1 MPGNEEILQL
11 LREMRTN
18 ANGKKETVA
27 YLGIAVGILS
37 GFLSFW
43 AGHAVTGERVSR
55 LQHDF
60 IEAKRMQTELHAR
73 IEKVDRENDKAISE
87 LRTSVAAQQTQL
99 AEIRADLKELWR
111 TVKP

>member
-1 MPGNEEILQL
+1 MPGNDEILQL

-27 YLGIAVGILS
+27 WLGIAIGILS

-43 AGHAVTGERVSR
+43 AGNAVMGERVAR

-60 IEAKRMQTELHAR
+60 VEAQKTQTALHAR
-73 IEKVDRENDKAISE
+73 IERVDRDNDKHITA
-87 LRTSVAAQQTQL
+87 LQTLTQAHQIQL
-99 AEIRADLKELWR
+99 AEIQKELR
-111 TVKP
+111 RVVKP

>member
-73 IEKVDRENDKAISE
+73 IEKVDRENDKAISA
-87 LRTSVAAQQTQL
+87 LRTLTQAQQ
-99 AEIRADLKELWR
+99 EDLKELQR
-111 TVKP
+111 AVKR

>member
-1 MPGNEEILQL
+1 MAGNEEILQL

-43 AGHAVTGERVSR
+43 AGNAVTGERVSR

-60 IEAKRMQTELHAR
+60 IEAKRVQTELHAR
-73 IEKVDRENDKAISE
+73 IEKVDRENDKAISA
-87 LRTSVAAQQTQL
+87 LRTLTQAQQ
-99 AEIRADLKELWR
+99 EDLKELQR
-111 TVKP
+111 AVKP

>member
-1 MPGNEEILQL
+1 MAGNEEILQL

-43 AGHAVTGERVSR
+43 AGNAVMGERVAR

-60 IEAKRMQTELHAR
+60 IEAKRVQTELHAR
-73 IEKVDRENDKAISE
+73 IEKVDRENDKAISA
-87 LRTSVAAQQTQL
+87 LRTLTQAQQ
-99 AEIRADLKELWR
+99 EDLKELQR
-111 TVKP
+111 AVKP

>member
-1 MPGNEEILQL
+1 
-11 LREMRTN
+11 MRTN

-60 IEAKRMQTELHAR
+60 IEAKRVQTELHAR
-73 IEKVDRENDKAISE
+73 IEKVDRENDKAISA
-87 LRTSVAAQQTQL
+87 LRTLTQAQQ
-99 AEIRADLKELWR
+99 EDLKELQR
-111 TVKP
+111 AVKR

>member
-18 ANGKKETVA
+18 SNGKKETVA
-27 YLGIAVGILS
+27 WLGIGIGILS

-43 AGHAVTGERVSR
+43 AGNAVTGERVSR

-60 IEAKRMQTELHAR
+60 IESKRAQTELHAR
-73 IEKVDRENDKAISE
+73 IEKVDRENDKAISA
-87 LRTSVAAQQTQL
+87 LRTLTQSQQ
-99 AEIRADLKELWR
+99 EDLKELR
-111 TVKP
+111 RAVKP

>member
-27 YLGIAVGILS
+27 YLSIAVGILS

-73 IEKVDRENDKAISE
+73 IEKVDRENDKAISA
-87 LRTSVAAQQTQL
+87 LRTLTQAQQ
-99 AEIRADLKELWR
+99 EDLKELQR
-111 TVKP
+111 AVKR

>member
-18 ANGKKETVA
+18 GNAKKDAVA
-27 YLGIAVGILS
+27 WLGIAIGILS

-43 AGHAVTGERVSR
+43 AGNAVMGERVSR

-60 IEAKRMQTELHAR
+60 IEAKRVQTELHAR
-73 IEKVDRENDKAISE
+73 IERVDRENDKAISA
-87 LRTSVAAQQTQL
+87 LHTLTQAQQ
-99 AEIRADLKELWR
+99 ADLKELR
-111 TVKP
+111 RMVKP

>member
-1 MPGNEEILQL
+1 MAGNEEILQL

-60 IEAKRMQTELHAR
+60 IEAKRVQIELHAR
-73 IEKVDRENDKAISE
+73 IERVDRENDKAISA
-87 LRTSVAAQQTQL
+87 LRTLTQAQQ
-99 AEIRADLKELWR
+99 EDLKELQR
-111 TVKP
+111 AVKR

>member
-43 AGHAVTGERVSR
+43 AGNAVTGERVSR

-73 IEKVDRENDKAISE
+73 IERVDRENDKAISA
-87 LRTSVAAQQTQL
+87 LRTLTQAQQ
-99 AEIRADLKELWR
+99 EDLKELQR
-111 TVKP
+111 AVKR

>member
-27 YLGIAVGILS
+27 YFGIAVGILS

-43 AGHAVTGERVSR
+43 AGNAVTGERVSR

-60 IEAKRMQTELHAR
+60 IDAKRMQTELHAR
-73 IEKVDRENDKAISE
+73 IERVDRENDKAISA
-87 LRTSVAAQQTQL
+87 LRTLTQAQQ
-99 AEIRADLKELWR
+99 EDLKELQR
-111 TVKP
+111 AVKR

>member
-1 MPGNEEILQL
+1 
-11 LREMRTN
+11 MRTN

-43 AGHAVTGERVSR
+43 AGHAVMGERVAR

-60 IEAKRMQTELHAR
+60 IESKRVQTELHAR
-73 IEKVDRENDKAISE
+73 IEKVDRENDKAISA
-87 LRTSVAAQQTQL
+87 LRTLTQAQQ
-99 AEIRADLKELWR
+99 EDLKELQR
-111 TVKP
+111 AVKR

>member
-18 ANGKKETVA
+18 ASGKKETVA
-27 YLGIAVGILS
+27 YFGIAVGILS

-43 AGHAVTGERVSR
+43 AGNAVTGERVSR

-60 IEAKRMQTELHAR
+60 IDAKRMQTELHAR
-73 IEKVDRENDKAISE
+73 IERVDRENDKAISA
-87 LRTSVAAQQTQL
+87 LRTLTQAQQ
-99 AEIRADLKELWR
+99 EDLKELQR
-111 TVKP
+111 AVKR